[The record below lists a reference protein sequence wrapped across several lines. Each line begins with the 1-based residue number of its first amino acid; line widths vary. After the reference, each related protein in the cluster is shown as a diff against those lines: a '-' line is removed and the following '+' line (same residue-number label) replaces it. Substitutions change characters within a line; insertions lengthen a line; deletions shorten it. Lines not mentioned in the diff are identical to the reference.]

1 MRMRG
6 TTGWLL
12 ALVTAAVLA
21 PPPAIAGPVSPEA
34 REGEVVAT
42 QPPTVRG
49 EPVWG
54 RTLTAT
60 GGTWEPADVS
70 RTYRWLRDG
79 EPVSGATASTY
90 RLGSRDLG
98 HRLSVRVTATD
109 ADGGTGTATS
119 RERARV
125 ARAELVNHDRPQITG
140 TARYGRTLAA
150 RVGRWWP
157 HPERFTYRWYR
168 GQDPIAN
175 ARSARYV
182 LRSADVGRR
191 VSVEVTASATGHR
204 TTAARSVSV
213 LVDHRV
219 AVRRSV
225 TYSVRTDGRITAD
238 VTEFKRLVQE
248 TYEDARGWRASG
260 VSFRRVSSGGSFTV
274 VLAEASRLPSYD
286 SICSTMW
293 SCRAGRFVVINQ
305 TRWLHASP
313 AWNKAY
319 RSLRD
324 YRHMVV
330 NHETGHWLGN
340 SHAGCPRPGAP
351 APVMMQQ
358 SKGTQGCTFN
368 PWPTAGELR

>member
-1 MRMRG
+1 M
-6 TTGWLL
+6 L
-12 ALVTAAVLA
+12 ALVTVLALA
-21 PPPAIAGPVSPEA
+21 PPPATAAPASPEA
-34 REGEVVAT
+34 GEGEVVAT
-42 QPPTVRG
+42 QVPTVRG

-54 RTLTAT
+54 RTLSTT
-60 GGTWEPADVS
+60 GGAWEPADVT

-79 EPVSGATASTY
+79 EPVSGATTSTY
-90 RLGSRDLG
+90 RLGTPDLG
-98 HRLSVRVTATD
+98 HRLSVQVTATD
-109 ADGGTGTATS
+109 AEGNVGTAMS
-119 RERARV
+119 PERARV
-125 ARAELVNHDRPQITG
+125 VRADLVNHDRPRVTG
-140 TARYGRTLAA
+140 TARYGKVLAA

-157 HPERFTYRWYR
+157 RPERVTYRWYR
-168 GQDPIAN
+168 GPDPIAN
-175 ARSARYV
+175 ARSARYT
-182 LRSADVGRR
+182 LRPADVGRR
-191 VSVEVTASATGHR
+191 VSVEVTAYATGHR
-204 TTAARSVSV
+204 TTAARSATV
-213 LVDHRV
+213 LVQHRV
-219 AVRRSV
+219 DVRRWV

-238 VTEFKRLVQE
+238 VAEFKRLVQE

-260 VSFRRVSSGGSFTV
+260 VSFRRVTSGGSFTV
-274 VLAEASRLPSYD
+274 VLAQASRLPSYD

-313 AWNKAY
+313 AWNKAH

-340 SHAGCPRPGAP
+340 SHASCPRPGAL

-368 PWPTAGELR
+368 PWPTSGELR

>member
-1 MRMRG
+1 MWKPRG
-6 TTGWLL
+6 
-12 ALVTAAVLA
+12 LVVAVLA
-21 PPPAIAGPVSPEA
+21 SALLAPVVPPTYAAPARAD
-34 REGEVVAT
+34 EVVST
-42 QPPTVRG
+42 RPPTVRG

-54 RTLTAT
+54 RTLSTT
-60 GGTWEPADVS
+60 GGSWQPARVTK
-70 RTYRWLRDG
+70 TYRWLRDG
-79 EPVSGATASTY
+79 AAISGATASTY
-90 RLGSRDLG
+90 RLGTRDLG

-109 ADGGTGTATS
+109 GEGATATATS
-119 RERARV
+119 PERARV
-125 ARAELVNHDRPQITG
+125 ARATLVSTGRPQVVG
-140 TARYGRTLAA
+140 NPRYGRVLTA

-157 HPERFTYRWYR
+157 QPERFSYRWFR
-168 GQDPIAN
+168 GPDPIAN
-175 ARSARYV
+175 ARSARYA
-182 LRSADVGRR
+182 LAPADVGRR
-191 VSVEVTASATGHR
+191 VSVQVTASASGRR
-204 TTAARSVSV
+204 TTAARSPSV
-213 LVDHRV
+213 LVNHAVD
-219 AVRRSV
+219 VRRRV

-238 VTEFKRLVQE
+238 VAEFERLVQE
-248 TYEDARGWRASG
+248 TYADARGWRASG

-286 SICSTMW
+286 SICSTTW

-340 SHAGCPRPGAP
+340 GHASCPRRGAL